1 MFPLHQGNELL
12 FQIPYTP
19 SKQHT
24 FQQDMIRDHALLEAD
39 NLSSH
44 KGKSPARKLFARDN
58 KDEIMNDGKRMKQIM
73 HRDIERQRRQDMST
87 LYTSLRSLL
96 PLEYIKVKNLLYT
109 FI

>member
-19 SKQHT
+19 SQQYYT
-24 FQQDMIRDHALLEAD
+24 FQQDMIRDDEAG

-44 KGKSPARKLFARDN
+44 KGKNRTRKLLARDN
-58 KDEIMNDGKRMKQIM
+58 NDESSNDGKKMKKIM
-73 HRDIERQRRQDMST
+73 HRDMERQRRQDMAT

-96 PLEYIKVKNLLYT
+96 PLEYIKVNIT
-109 FI
+109 